1 MNRAEGDHDQTSR
14 MAFAINL
21 SDPPEFWPG
30 SMGDP
35 IQDQIAAVGGYP
47 RIISSLIT
55 DAGGMLTITRS
66 PFTDAASVAGFTAS
80 G

>member
-1 MNRAEGDHDQTSR
+1 LNRAEEDHEQTLR

-35 IQDQIAAVGGYP
+35 IQDQMLPVGGYP

-55 DAGGMLTITRS
+55 DAGGMLTITIS
-66 PFTDAASVAGFTAS
+66 PFTDAASIAGFTAS